1 MTKRSILAAYAALL
15 MLGGQAAAQPTQPA
29 PGTPPAPAPPA
40 DQPSGAKVDA
50 KSLMQSGVKLL
61 EVKDY
66 LGALAIFKGAYA
78 RFPSAKIM
86 LNIGTTLNL
95 LNRKAAAANAYQR
108 YLELK
113 DSDPTKKDEVQ
124 AVLAELD
131 KSVGRIEIAV
141 TPETAEVQ
149 VNTDDWATSPR
160 LYRVTSGAFT
170 VRARQAKYNPGET
183 TGSVNAGETI
193 KVALDLTAIPEY
205 SSQPARFDDD
215 ELKVVVDQPRSRWGA
230 IATAHLDLS
239 HSGGAA
245 LVGVTA
251 DVTER
256 FRAQAQAILHKN
268 AGGFAGAAFAFLT
281 GTWRP
286 FAAAGVPIVF
296 NDGPRV
302 SMRGALGLELALS
315 RKFSVLAEVGVET
328 LLNPGDN
335 IIRTLFVPALGAT
348 GRL

>member
-1 MTKRSILAAYAALL
+1 MTKRSILAGYATLL
-15 MLGGQAAAQPTQPA
+15 VLGGQAAAQPAQPA
-29 PGTPPAPAPPA
+29 PPAPPPPA

-61 EVKDY
+61 EAKDY

-95 LNRKAAAANAYQR
+95 LDRKAPAANAYQR

-113 DSDPTKKDEVQ
+113 DSDPAKADEVQ

-141 TPETAEVQ
+141 TPDTAEIQ
-149 VNTDDWATSPR
+149 VNSDEWGTSPR
-160 LYRVTSGAFT
+160 LYRVNSGAFT
-170 VRARQAKYNPGET
+170 VRGRQAKYNPGEAS
-183 TGSVNAGETI
+183 GSVNPGETTKI
-193 KVALDLTAIPEY
+193 ALSLTPIPEF
-205 SSQPARFDDD
+205 STQPARFGDD
-215 ELKVVVDQPRSRWGA
+215 EPKAVVEEPRSRFGA
-230 IATAHLDLS
+230 IATAHLDLPR
-239 HSGGAA
+239 SGGAA
-245 LVGVTA
+245 FVGVTA
-251 DVTER
+251 DVTSQ
-256 FRAQAQAILHKN
+256 FRVQAQAILHKN
-268 AGGFAGAAFAFLT
+268 AGGFAGAAYSFLP
-281 GTWRP
+281 GTFRP

-302 SMRGALGLELALS
+302 SGRGALGLEVAFN
-315 RKFSVLAEVGVET
+315 RKFSLLAELGVEA

-335 IIRTLFVPALGAT
+335 IIRTVIIPVLGAT